1 MDAALISRT
10 QITRG
15 TYVLQ
20 LVADDTLTTYVG
32 KLGDG
37 RYVQLLRTYE
47 AWIGAA
53 CMRTTDVPRLQWHW
67 HHDDPHERNKQVR
80 TEPGLCMH
88 AALA

>member
-67 HHDDPHERNKQVR
+67 HHDDHTREISRYVQSLVSA
-80 TEPGLCMH
+80 CMR
-88 AALA
+88 L